1 MTINGILNVNK
12 PEGKTS
18 FSIISWLKRLSGEKH
33 IGHAG
38 TLDPIA
44 TGVLPVCFGQATRV
58 VEYIIDSTKIYVGR
72 IELGVTTDTFD
83 REGKVTG
90 KVDPGNVTR
99 SDVERALLKFRGDIE
114 QIPPKYSAL
123 KYQGKKGYEL
133 ARAGLQVNTKP
144 RQVQIVDIKLVE
156 FETPFVTIEVECSKG
171 TYIRSLAH
179 DLGQLLGCGGH
190 LVQLIRKKCGPF
202 FIEEAVQVSEIKC
215 IFHKNI
221 LNDFLQ
227 PVDFPLLE
235 WEAIIVDSENETR
248 IKNGISLSID
258 NKYSGSF
265 CRAYSSNGNFLAVL
279 RREYGSE
286 LWHPD
291 KVFSLDSVN

>member
-114 QIPPKYSAL
+114 QMPLMSDQFDVVL
-123 KYQGKKGYEL
+123 SNCVL
-133 ARAGLQVNTKP
+133 N
-144 RQVQIVDIKLVE
+144 LV
-156 FETPFVTIEVECSKG
+156 PDKSKAFHE
-171 TYIRSLAH
+171 IFRVLH
-179 DLGQLLGCGGH
+179 KGGH
-190 LVQLIRKKCGPF
+190 FCISDVVIRGNLPENIRKSAEMYAGCVSGAIQLDAYLAL
-202 FIEEAVQVSEIKC
+202 IEKAGFKDVVINKQKEIPIPDYVLANYLTAEELRDYKARGVGVYSVTVSA
-215 IFHKNI
+215 FKN
-221 LNDFLQ
+221 
-227 PVDFPLLE
+227 
-235 WEAIIVDSENETR
+235 W
-248 IKNGISLSID
+248 
-258 NKYSGSF
+258 
-265 CRAYSSNGNFLAVL
+265 
-279 RREYGSE
+279 
-286 LWHPD
+286 
-291 KVFSLDSVN
+291 